1 MTAVNF
7 ATADELVRYV
17 NDGAIP
23 QADVV
28 SVEVYEGR
36 WYLFHY

>member
-7 ATADELVRYV
+7 ATADDLTTYV
-17 NDGAIP
+17 NDGSIP
-23 QADVV
+23 QADIVTIMVV
-28 SVEVYEGR
+28 GGR